1 MVALKFLTGE
11 YKSCRPFYFIIYLNG
26 DKCIEQNQ
34 LNSLKQNLC
43 RLLSNFKYN
52 L

>member
-34 LNSLKQNLC
+34 LNSLKQNVMQIAIK
-43 RLLSNFKYN
+43 F
-52 L
+52 